1 MYVPEFWLSTTAG
14 FQVPVKPLSDVF
26 GNTGTVPPAQ
36 MINDVPKLNVGVIF
50 GLTVTVNEKGKAQ
63 RPAVGV
69 KVYVPELVLLTT
81 EGFHVPVTPLSDVV
95 GRVGTEPPEQMVIF
109 PKLNVGITFGLTVT
123 LNVVGTAH
131 CPAPGVNV

>member
-1 MYVPEFWLSTTAG
+1 
-14 FQVPVKPLSDVF
+14 
-26 GNTGTVPPAQ
+26 

-81 EGFHVPVTPLSDVV
+81 EGLHVPVTPLSDVV
-95 GRVGTEPPEQMVIF
+95 GRVGTEPPEQMFIS

-131 CPAPGVNV
+131 WPAPGVNV